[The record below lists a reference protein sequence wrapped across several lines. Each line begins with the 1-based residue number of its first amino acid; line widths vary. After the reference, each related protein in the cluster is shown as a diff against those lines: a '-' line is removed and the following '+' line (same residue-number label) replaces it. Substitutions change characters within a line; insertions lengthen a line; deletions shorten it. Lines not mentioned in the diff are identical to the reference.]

1 MNSNETSRRIAT
13 IFRLGMTLLLVM
25 AFLVGGDRHL
35 SAATQAD
42 PSVFTTYAVK
52 GSPRNLIA
60 SAPGVLWFTMPAADS
75 IGKLTV
81 TDGAVGAAASS
92 VDYFDLAAGKTPY
105 DLVLF
110 NGFLYFTALGSN
122 EIGRLDPANG
132 TVVYYAIPT
141 AASEPTGITAGGG
154 YVWFVERKGD
164 NLGRLDPTNGTI
176 TELTDKNSSDGNN
189 VDMTG
194 AQLESVAFSP
204 VGPWFTGPTFRTS
217 VALFEL
223 AGSSFSPAPAG
234 SSTEPISI
242 AVDNTGEVWITGSG
256 NDAIGRFA
264 LNTTNL
270 WGFYDVPPGNGPDG
284 LFVTELGGFRQT
296 WYTREGDGR
305 VGRYQY
311 KFNGTEVSNVEAKL
325 PAANSEP
332 WGITV
337 DANGDTWI
345 AVGGANQIV
354 RWRAPFNDY
363 LLNLPQIQRQ

>member
-1 MNSNETSRRIAT
+1 MKSIDTIRRNTKSI
-13 IFRLGMTLLLVM
+13 RLVM
-25 AFLVGGDRHL
+25 ALLLIFAFLLSGAGHI
-35 SAATQAD
+35 SAASQGD

-52 GSPRNLIA
+52 ASPRNLTA
-60 SAPGVLWFTMPAADS
+60 ESPGVLWFTLPAADS
-75 IGKLTV
+75 IGRLTV
-81 TDGAVGAAASS
+81 TDGPVSGAAASI
-92 VDYFDLAAGKTPY
+92 DYFDLAAGKEPY

-110 NGFLYFTALGSN
+110 NGYLWFTALGSN
-122 EIGRLDPANG
+122 EIGRMDPANG
-132 TVVYYAIPT
+132 NVTYFAIPT
-141 AASEPTGITAGGG
+141 AASEPTGIDAGGG

-164 NLGRLDPTNGTI
+164 NLGRLNPASGAI
-176 TELTDKNSSDGNN
+176 VEFADKNPGDGNN

-194 AQLESVAFSP
+194 AQLESVAYST
-204 VGPWFTGPTFRTS
+204 GGAWFTGPTFKSS
-217 VALFEL
+217 VALLRLSDQRFV
-223 AGSSFSPAPAG
+223 PAPAG
-234 SSTEPISI
+234 ASTAPMNI

-270 WGFYDVPPGNGPDG
+270 WGFYDVPAGNGPDG
-284 LFVTELGGFRQT
+284 LFITESGGFRQT

-325 PAANSEP
+325 PAANSQP

-337 DANGDTWI
+337 DTNGDTWI

-354 RWRAPFNDY
+354 RWRSPFNDF

>member
-1 MNSNETSRRIAT
+1 MKSMVPTGRIPT
-13 IFRLGMTLLLVM
+13 GFRLFMALCLLL
-25 AFLVGGDRHL
+25 AFWASAAAHL
-35 SAATQAD
+35 SAASQAQ
-42 PSVFTTYAVK
+42 PSVFTPYAVK
-52 GSPRNLIA
+52 ASPRNLIA
-60 SAPGVLWFTMPAADS
+60 AAPGVLWFTMPAADS
-75 IGKLTV
+75 IGRLTV
-81 TDGAVGAAASS
+81 TAGTIGTVASS
-92 VDYFDLAAGKTPY
+92 VDYFDLAAGKSPY

-110 NGFLYFTALGSN
+110 NGYLYFTALGSS

-132 TVVYYAIPT
+132 NVVYYAIPT

-154 YVWFVERKGD
+154 YVWFVEREGD
-164 NLGRLDPTNGTI
+164 NLGRLDPTTGTI
-176 TELTDKNSSDGNN
+176 VEFTDKNSSDGNN
-189 VDMTG
+189 VDMSD

-204 VGPWFTGPTFRTS
+204 SGPWLTGPEFKTS
-217 VALFEL
+217 VALFRP
-223 AGSSFSPAPAG
+223 ASQQFTSAPAG
-234 SSTEPISI
+234 ASTVPIDV

-270 WGFYDVPPGNGPDG
+270 WGFYDVPAGSGPDG

-296 WYTREGDGR
+296 WYTREEDGR

-311 KFNGTEVSNVEAKL
+311 QFNGTELSNVEAKL
-325 PAANSEP
+325 PAANSRP

-337 DANGDTWI
+337 DTNGDTWI

-354 RWRAPFNDY
+354 HWQSPFNDS

>member
-1 MNSNETSRRIAT
+1 MNSNETSRRIST
-13 IFRLGMTLLLVM
+13 TLRLGMMLLLVM
-25 AFLVGGDRHL
+25 AFLVGGARHL
-35 SAATQAD
+35 SATSQAD

-60 SAPGVLWFTMPAADS
+60 SAQGELWFTMPAADS

-81 TDGAVGAAASS
+81 TDGAVSAAATS

-122 EIGRLDPANG
+122 EIGRLDPTNG
-132 TVVYYAIPT
+132 NVVYYAIPT

-176 TELTDKNSSDGNN
+176 TEFTDKNPNDGNN

-204 VGPWFTGPTFRTS
+204 VGPWFTGPTFKS
-217 VALFEL
+217 SAALYRIIEDRFV
-223 AGSSFSPAPAG
+223 PAPAG
-234 SSTEPISI
+234 SSTAPINI
-242 AVDNTGEVWITGSG
+242 VVDNTGEIWITGSG

-284 LFVTELGGFRQT
+284 LFVTELGASARLGIHAKAMAAPDATSTSSTVPKCRMSKPGC
-296 WYTREGDGR
+296 RLPVANRG
-305 VGRYQY
+305 
-311 KFNGTEVSNVEAKL
+311 VSRSILMATHGL
-325 PAANSEP
+325 QWAAPIKSCA
-332 WGITV
+332 G
-337 DANGDTWI
+337 
-345 AVGGANQIV
+345 V
-354 RWRAPFNDY
+354 RRSTTTC
-363 LLNLPQIQRQ
+363 

>member
-1 MNSNETSRRIAT
+1 MKSIETSRRNPT
-13 IFRLGMTLLLVM
+13 VLRLGMTLLLVL
-25 AFLVGGDRHL
+25 AFVLGSAPQL
-35 SAATQAD
+35 SATSQAD
-42 PSVFTTYAVK
+42 PSVFTTYGVK
-52 GSPRNLIA
+52 ASPRNLIA
-60 SAPGVLWFTMPAADS
+60 SAPGVLWFTMPAANS

-81 TDGAVGAAASS
+81 TGGTVSAAAST
-92 VDYFDLAAGKTPY
+92 VDYFDLATGKTPY

-110 NGFLYFTALGSN
+110 NGYLYFTALGSN

-132 TVVYYAIPT
+132 NVVYYSIPT

-164 NLGRLDPTNGTI
+164 NLGRLDPTNGAI
-176 TELTDKNSSDGNN
+176 VEFTDKNPNDGNN

-194 AQLESVAFSP
+194 AQLESIAFSSG
-204 VGPWFTGPTFRTS
+204 GPWFTGPTFKSS
-217 VALFEL
+217 VALYRLTDGRFV
-223 AGSSFSPAPAG
+223 PAPAG
-234 SSTEPISI
+234 SSTVPVDI

-270 WGFYDVPPGNGPDG
+270 WGFYDVPAGSGPNG

-325 PAANSEP
+325 PAANSQP

-337 DANGDTWI
+337 DSSGDTWV

-354 RWRAPFNDY
+354 RWRSPFNDF
-363 LLNLPQIQRQ
+363 LLNMPQIQRR